1 MGAELLSILVR
12 HAVRIGKQSHRPI
25 DIEVRPEALDSVQVD
40 TTRLVEL
47 VGPAKVS
54 WKEGF
59 RRMVKARAPELLRK
73 GA

>member
-1 MGAELLSILVR
+1 
-12 HAVRIGKQSHRPI
+12 
-25 DIEVRPEALDSVQVD
+25 VQVD

-59 RRMVKARAPELLRK
+59 RRMVQARAPELLRK
-73 GA
+73 HA